1 MSPYWYKKQFNQ
13 PMRKKRKL
21 FLTIKFQL
29 INREEKM
36 ELGKKSLTNGTLIF
50 VSGKNHQWML
60 KLICE
65 RMIKNDIYKAS
76 KYDAY

>member
-1 MSPYWYKKQFNQ
+1 
-13 PMRKKRKL
+13 
-21 FLTIKFQL
+21 
-29 INREEKM
+29 M

-65 RMIKNDIYKAS
+65 IMIKNDIYKAS